1 MGWAVSQLLGSQKP
15 RRLQTASTSLSEHE
29 GLASGADPSSAPSPA
44 VGTTQLH
51 SVLSAQ
57 DGPNSFAVATV
68 TFAPPAEDAGATA
81 TASIAQHAAQVALLA
96 VRGALGSQRPPS
108 ALVAL
113 PSLDLPRPAVQ
124 ALAEALAGQ
133 LGPDTPLLGCSSRQR
148 LPDERRAAAA
158 AAAAAAVP
166 PAAAA
171 VGGGEAGSASPTPSA
186 FAAAG
191 ESSSSS
197 SPSSRPPLLHVTL
210 AAAHLPYHEARAIR
224 CETSSLPRLPYLAEA
239 LQGRRPPA
247 FLLLAGADSLAVELL
262 TRLENLFPGSCI
274 GTGVAARQLGGRDRR
289 LVLVGPGGAAAAAAA
304 AGGGG
309 GSRTAGGGGAAAAA
323 AAAQAESYGIG
334 RSGDDTTTTA
344 AAAAAGA
351 IPSSSSEFEGHFQR
365 MLLDR
370 DGSATASTSSS
381 SGSGNNS
388 GVTSRGSGGAGGGGG
403 GRRRRLPGAAAG
415 RRSAAGEAAAPPR
428 TSQAAAAVA
437 GDDDSDDDDEDGAAE
452 AEALAAVLDG
462 VKPPYLILGDQ
473 VHGGGGAL
481 LAVYPKE
488 ATTAAAAPPPPPPA
502 VGRRLDASSSDSL
515 ARLVLGTD
523 QLHHVALW
531 GSTLASISPP
541 PTGPEPATAFPPAPD
556 NPFYWWPAAVQLPPS
571 LTTDPHS
578 ALSHLQHTI
587 SGTGRHPTT
596 TTTTTSTAT
605 SMDGL
610 GATAAA
616 EGRNGME
623 GRRDALLAA
632 PPAAAA
638 AAAEKEEGE
647 GEKKVEEGREEE
659 GEEDS
664 EDGEAAAALAALS
677 SDLTGLPLFPL
688 QGVILFPGQTIQ
700 LRVFEKRY
708 RLLARSCL
716 QQGAAFGLCW
726 RGMGTTAVVRSYQ
739 AAEEG
744 GAGDVMVLLEGGVRF
759 SYEPDDLG
767 VLPATYGLNVA
778 GRAEYVVDEP
788 PGGDQ
793 DAAALLATAHSVLD
807 GIAGALEEAV
817 APSVQQAARTFAN
830 ALHFASSSGS
840 SSQQPAPAPAA
851 AAAAAPGPA
860 SGLAATPATAAAA
873 TSPSP
878 SSPTPSQPHQQQQPH
893 PQPQSQSQSQQQPQP
908 QPESDAALLAADLAE
923 AKLAMDAE
931 TASLL
936 SLYLAPHIPVHL
948 ESLRRE
954 WHTSRSALW
963 RLQQEAAWLRS
974 SPRVAM
980 ATAASVLR
988 LPREHPLRLM
998 LGLSRVAPVGAA

>member
-351 IPSSSSEFEGHFQR
+351 IPSSSSEF
-365 MLLDR
+365 
-370 DGSATASTSSS
+370 
-381 SGSGNNS
+381 
-388 GVTSRGSGGAGGGGG
+388 
-403 GRRRRLPGAAAG
+403 
-415 RRSAAGEAAAPPR
+415 
-428 TSQAAAAVA
+428 
-437 GDDDSDDDDEDGAAE
+437 
-452 AEALAAVLDG
+452 
-462 VKPPYLILGDQ
+462 